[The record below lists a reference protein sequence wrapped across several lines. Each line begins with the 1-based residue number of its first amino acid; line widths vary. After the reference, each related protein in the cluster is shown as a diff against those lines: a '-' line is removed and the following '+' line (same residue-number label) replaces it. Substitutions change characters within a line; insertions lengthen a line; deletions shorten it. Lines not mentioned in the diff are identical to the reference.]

1 MRWYPPS
8 HRKLGPLSSAGF
20 LDLHP
25 IGFRLVVSAAHQ
37 KQAGQGQ
44 LLSCRC
50 AYPLLRVWNL
60 PHWIIPL
67 CLVPGILS
75 DDLSIA
81 LNYPLRKFNLP
92 SPSRHIPFR
101 TPSNTHHSKMMPT
114 SCKVEYIF
122 TRASTALSRYL
133 CSVLSLRGS
142 SSTRTF

>member
-8 HRKLGPLSSAGF
+8 RRKLGPPLSCWVPRSSP
-20 LDLHP
+20 H
-25 IGFRLVVSAAHQ
+25 RLPARCLSRSPKA
-37 KQAGQGQ
+37 GQ

-50 AYPLLRVWNL
+50 VYPLLRVWNL